1 MLCAICMMTTLFSSG
16 IIYAADEGGSGTH
29 SGRYMSSQTIDRMA
43 YAPQRNTSAYKA
55 LILDRSTT
63 LTIAKTVSGEGIQE
77 ETYAFTI
84 EAETTDQPAVR

>member
-1 MLCAICMMTTLFSSG
+1 
-16 IIYAADEGGSGTH
+16 
-29 SGRYMSSQTIDRMA
+29 MSSQTIDRMA
-43 YAPQRNTSAYKA
+43 YAPQRNTNAYKA

>member
-1 MLCAICMMTTLFSSG
+1 
-16 IIYAADEGGSGTH
+16 
-29 SGRYMSSQTIDRMA
+29 MSSQTIDRMA

-63 LTIAKTVSGEGIQE
+63 LIAKTVSGEGIRE

-84 EAETTDQPAVR
+84 EAETTDQPALR